1 MGHWYGERIPNL
13 DEQVNNYGQP
23 LPSSS
28 IKNGKPL
35 SPLSAEENSSGSNKK
50 RPHLHS
56 SRTKLRRV
64 DKGSE
69 SSTSTYSGKK
79 NSALNRSASPAGT
92 KHNTLTQ
99 NKQATAPSRGSSI
112 EYKSGDVQLQLRKN
126 SSVPVPLD
134 TKTGKL
140 LRQQGLTA
148 ENNLGRERPPKCNF
162 EEYRNSPH
170 HWLKKVALKM
180 KSLGYTVE
188 EYNVFY
194 ESCGLLSFVC
204 SWA

>member
-1 MGHWYGERIPNL
+1 
-13 DEQVNNYGQP
+13 

-28 IKNGKPL
+28 VKNGKPL
-35 SPLSAEENSSGSNKK
+35 SPLSGEENSSGSNKK
-50 RPHLHS
+50 RPYLHS

-64 DKGSE
+64 PPASE
-69 SSTSTYSGKK
+69 SSTSTYSGNKH
-79 NSALNRSASPAGT
+79 SALNRSASPAGT
-92 KHNTLTQ
+92 KHNSLTQ
-99 NKQATAPSRGSSI
+99 NKQGSASRGSSI

-162 EEYRNSPH
+162 DECRNSPH

-180 KSLGYTVE
+180 KSIGYVIE

-194 ESCGLLSFVC
+194 ESCGLLSFIC
-204 SWA
+204 SWG